1 MACPSWQ
8 GGLLRYASLRRAA
21 KTDTPTRPR
30 ASLRSAL
37 HRCGALGLRHHFGAR
52 SPTGSR
58 QAIHKP
64 TKTITPTG
72 SRQALHIS
80 EPKAHQTSPPKERQ
94 SRKEFRV
101 ATARGRASCGR
112 PPRRLPTVAASAS
125 LRRWA
130 AGVVTA
136 AALAP
141 GAAAP
146 LHYARASKYVLGSP
160 A

>member
-1 MACPSWQ
+1 M
-8 GGLLRYASLRRAA
+8 LRYASLRRAA

-37 HRCGALGLRHHFGAR
+37 HRCGALGLGHHFGAR

-72 SRQALHIS
+72 SRQAIHITA
-80 EPKAHQTSPPKERQ
+80 PNAHHTSPPKRRQ
-94 SRKEFRV
+94 SRKGIRV
-101 ATARGRASCGR
+101 ATARGRAPYGR
-112 PPRRLPTVAASAS
+112 PPRRLPAVAASAS

-141 GAAAP
+141 CAAAP
-146 LHYARASKYVLGSP
+146 LHYARASKVGSGSP

>member
-1 MACPSWQ
+1 M
-8 GGLLRYASLRRAA
+8 LRYASLRRAA

-37 HRCGALGLRHHFGAR
+37 HRWGALGLGHHFGAR

-64 TKTITPTG
+64 TKTNTPTG

-80 EPKAHQTSPPKERQ
+80 TPQAHHTSPPKGRQ
-94 SRKEFRV
+94 SRKGFPV
-101 ATARGRASCGR
+101 ATARRRASYGR

-146 LHYARASKYVLGSP
+146 LHYARASKVDSGNP